1 MIPRMHAADSSS
13 DWMSLY
19 QAAVRETDRTKLPER
34 IATAR
39 GAILNNVEKSIR
51 QPAIG
56 DQCAMDDALRNL
68 RRLARALDSSSP
80 LIIRK

>member
-1 MIPRMHAADSSS
+1 MISSMRTAESIS
-13 DWMSLY
+13 DWKSLY
-19 QAAVRETDRTKLPER
+19 EIALRETDRSKLAQR

-39 GAILNNVEKSIR
+39 SAILANVEKSIR
-51 QPAIG
+51 EPAIG

-68 RRLARALDSSSP
+68 RKLARALDSP

>member
-1 MIPRMHAADSSS
+1 MRTCDVTS

-19 QAAVRETDRTKLPER
+19 EAAVRETDRRKLAER

-39 GAILNNVEKSIR
+39 GAILNKVEKSIR

-56 DQCAMDDALRNL
+56 DQCAMDDALQNL

-80 LIIRK
+80 LIIHK

>member
-1 MIPRMHAADSSS
+1 MRTGDVTS

-19 QAAVRETDRTKLPER
+19 DAAVRETDRTKLPER
-34 IATAR
+34 IASAR

-56 DQCAMDDALRNL
+56 DQCAMDEALRNL
-68 RRLARALDSSSP
+68 RRLARALDSPSF
-80 LIIRK
+80 IRK